1 MAKMNNESWREQTIE
16 GVGVG
21 KVKTIYFDDTKPNY
35 ILLTNPCHS
44 PLYVSTSPAV
54 SDKVADII
62 IPVNGRQLFS
72 QMNGVKELYIVCYD
86 SDVHSVRVKS
96 WEGEFDPVTLNQTQ
110 ETVTS
115 DPNQSLGNVV
125 VTNFPSTQ
133 EVNVKNPVTS
143 VGVNNFPAIQKVN
156 VENPVTSVGVNNFP
170 TTQDVNV
177 LNPVSTASIE
187 TKLDSLITLMT
198 ANNEKL
204 DQLIAKP

>member
-1 MAKMNNESWREQTIE
+1 MAKMDNKSWREQTVE

-21 KVKTIYFDDTKPNY
+21 VVKTIYFDDTKPNY

-72 QMNGVKELYIVCYD
+72 QMNGIKELHVVCYD
-86 SDVHSVRVKS
+86 GDIHAVRVKS

-110 ETVTS
+110 ETVAS
-115 DPNQSLGNVV
+115 DPNQNLGNVTV
-125 VTNFPSTQ
+125 VNFPTTQ
-133 EVNVKNPVTS
+133 KVNLTNPTTS
-143 VGVNNFPAIQKVN
+143 VGVNNFPAVQKVN
-156 VENPVTSVGVNNFP
+156 VENPVTTMGVNNFP
-170 TTQDVNV
+170 ETQNVNV
-177 LNPVSTASIE
+177 LNPVSVLTLE
-187 TKLDSLITLMT
+187 TKLDSLISLMT
-198 ANNEKL
+198 ENNLKL